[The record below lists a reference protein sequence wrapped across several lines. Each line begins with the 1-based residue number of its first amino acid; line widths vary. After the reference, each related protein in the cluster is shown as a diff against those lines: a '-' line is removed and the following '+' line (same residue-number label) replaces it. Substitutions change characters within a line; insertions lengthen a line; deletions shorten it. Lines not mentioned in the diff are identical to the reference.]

1 MPPGKLQNAILAALG
16 VAVSACGEKDED
28 TGDTSVGPCLSEQ
41 IDTGPCLDY
50 MSDTGDTG
58 DTGDTIDTGP
68 CLDYPAD
75 TGDTGAASD
84 TGSTDDAR
92 SGSRDDATRRIL
104 DRGILPEDIAKRLA
118 KRLKGS

>member
-1 MPPGKLQNAILAALG
+1 MPPGKLQNSILAALG
-16 VAVSACGEKDED
+16 VAVSACGGGEKDED
-28 TGDTSVGPCLSEQ
+28 TGDTSVAPCLSEQ

-50 MSDTGDTG
+50 MSETGETGDTG
-58 DTGDTIDTGP
+58 DTGP

-84 TGSTDDAR
+84 TGSTDAAR
-92 SGSRDDATRRIL
+92 SGSRDDATRRVL
-104 DRGILPEDIAKRLA
+104 DRGILPEDIAKLLA